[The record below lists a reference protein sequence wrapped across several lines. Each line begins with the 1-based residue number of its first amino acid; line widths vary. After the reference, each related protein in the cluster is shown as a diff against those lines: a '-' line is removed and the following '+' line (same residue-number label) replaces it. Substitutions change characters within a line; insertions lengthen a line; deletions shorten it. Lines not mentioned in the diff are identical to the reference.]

1 MIYAKCS
8 PTENVLLNLIFIQ
21 SSYLVSIT
29 ILRTCF
35 SEIDA
40 TAISQSTIR
49 SSHVVKDHQNSAVNL
64 TAGTAM
70 VKRHLMNRTG
80 IDIIPFYRYN
90 SKVAVKAK
98 SISIATHMS
107 TEESVRFQRLL
118 DMTSRW
124 NGYISVAIYVKQY
137 ESEEE
142 NLIKIINSFLDVYS
156 NFFEDKVAIHLVI
169 DRRKSR
175 DSEFYPI
182 NFLRNIAMENT
193 MTDLVMNLDIDFI
206 PSLNSHNLLQSHM
219 SDLKNETK
227 VVMILPSFERSLARD
242 EDWKS
247 ITSSEL
253 PSSKIQL
260 MNEIKKNY
268 RKTKAEKK
276 EVYSPFHLSLFNE
289 GHGPTDFP
297 RWYNASDVYMVRYI
311 SDFEPYYLKLSNI
324 NTIITKGKDCDE
336 APILILIYCVR
347 LISSYCDSEVKD
359 MRLLFCK

>member
-1 MIYAKCS
+1 
-8 PTENVLLNLIFIQ
+8 
-21 SSYLVSIT
+21 
-29 ILRTCF
+29 
-35 SEIDA
+35 
-40 TAISQSTIR
+40 
-49 SSHVVKDHQNSAVNL
+49 
-64 TAGTAM
+64 
-70 VKRHLMNRTG
+70 
-80 IDIIPFYRYN
+80 
-90 SKVAVKAK
+90 
-98 SISIATHMS
+98 
-107 TEESVRFQRLL
+107 
-118 DMTSRW
+118 
-124 NGYISVAIYVKQY
+124 
-137 ESEEE
+137 
-142 NLIKIINSFLDVYS
+142 
-156 NFFEDKVAIHLVI
+156 
-169 DRRKSR
+169 
-175 DSEFYPI
+175 
-182 NFLRNIAMENT
+182 
-193 MTDLVMNLDIDFI
+193 
-206 PSLNSHNLLQSHM
+206 
-219 SDLKNETK
+219 
-227 VVMILPSFERSLARD
+227 MILPSFERSLARD
-242 EDWKS
+242 KDWKS